1 MKQGLLTHRTGWWGI
16 QWVSGS
22 QENSGSLS
30 LFFFDHVF
38 VGFFVSDLNF
48 RFEASLLHLLS
59 FTCSSIPP
67 SNPSHNIQ
75 ILSGRNSSSRAL
87 RDFVG
92 TVKDRRS
99 HSIPENPWSIPA
111 VVEQEALCA
120 PASWGWRPA
129 GREPFRESVSG
140 AAFTVPLTDWT
151 SVPSFSY
158 GAASGRRGY
167 ASRERHG
174 EDGLT

>member
-1 MKQGLLTHRTGWWGI
+1 MTHRTVWWGT

-22 QENSGSLS
+22 QGDSLS
-30 LFFFDHVF
+30 PFILFC
-38 VGFFVSDLNF
+38 GYGLLVSSFLTSISVS
-48 RFEASLLHLLS
+48 RRLSCTFETLAR
-59 FTCSSIPP
+59 SSSP
-67 SNPSHNIQ
+67 SSNSSHDIQ

-92 TVKDRRS
+92 KVKDRRS

-111 VVEQEALCA
+111 VVEQEALCT

-158 GAASGRRGY
+158 GAAWGRRGY